1 MVQSG
6 LQTFVI
12 KIGQMQRHL
21 HIALFKYNPFSCI
34 HLNNAPPLFLMYIF
48 IPNICIYFVCLC
60 ARIYNSSRSAMRRAH
75 RSSPEFQYR
84 KSLAL
89 LLIFRSSHK
98 LCAPASSQQRS
109 GGHFYD
115 HRALAHSLAYYTC
128 SSSAAAHKNHT
139 HTHNQKRTNY
149 ICALAIDSTFHT
161 YIY

>member
-1 MVQSG
+1 
-6 LQTFVI
+6 
-12 KIGQMQRHL
+12 
-21 HIALFKYNPFSCI
+21 
-34 HLNNAPPLFLMYIF
+34 
-48 IPNICIYFVCLC
+48 
-60 ARIYNSSRSAMRRAH
+60 MRRAH

-139 HTHNQKRTNY
+139 HTHTIRHAQTIYARSQSIRLFTHIYIERSRLCGCVSRPILICNEGDAFAACGQKHYKHCQHRRWASRSAA
-149 ICALAIDSTFHT
+149 ICAITRTHTLAS
-161 YIY
+161 YSLV